1 VAAIE
6 ESGPRARRWKRIV
19 SGMAYRP
26 LRVVALLLAVVF
38 VSACQSTTVDGLRIR
53 AQPTTAS
60 PIMGSMGIAGASV
73 IPDCFIRGEAIHGN
87 TTWYR
92 ISEPRRGYV
101 SGYYVSADDSQ
112 TTTHYC

>member
-1 VAAIE
+1 MAAIE

-26 LRVVALLLAVVF
+26 LRVVAPLLALVF

-92 ISEPRRGYV
+92 ISEPRRGYDV
-101 SGYYVSADDSQ
+101 IAHMPQHGIDALIG
-112 TTTHYC
+112 